1 MSALSWGDDP
11 PYLHCPSNQGHPV
24 RGGHLSGVIEAT
36 RKVLAIDVVFFTKPL
51 FSLVRLNSYHSMLL
65 DGMFRE
71 VEIHIR
77 WQRLTSEPFQRVGF
91 GFCGSSQVHKGGR
104 VGNLKE
110 NGNWSFWISSMV
122 LTREFLF

>member
-1 MSALSWGDDP
+1 MILP
-11 PYLHCPSNQGHPV
+11 TLHCPSNQGHPV

-36 RKVLAIDVVFFTKPL
+36 RKVPAIDVVFFTKPL

-71 VEIHIR
+71 VEIHMR
-77 WQRLTSEPFQRVGF
+77 WQRLMSEPFQRVSF
-91 GFCGSSQVHKGGR
+91 GCCGSSQVHKGGK
-104 VGNLKE
+104 VGNFRE
-110 NGNWSFWISSMV
+110 NGSWSFWVSSMV